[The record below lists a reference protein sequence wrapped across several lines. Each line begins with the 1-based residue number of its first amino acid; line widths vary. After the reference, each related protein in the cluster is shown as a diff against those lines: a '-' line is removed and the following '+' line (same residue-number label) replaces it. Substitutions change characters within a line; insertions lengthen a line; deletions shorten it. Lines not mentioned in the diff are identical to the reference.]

1 MKDKKTKVVKA
12 KSKKGKKKLSKKTT
26 KKSADSV
33 DDPAI
38 IVIDDNLEVDQEKEM
53 EERKAYLEEA
63 RSQDSG
69 DWLNIYPFY
78 WVIENMRALCLITI
92 KPGTIDK
99 VITLLVKKRKIAKE
113 ILPVTGRADVCV
125 LLNGSIDDINTTVMD
140 FKKINYIVSTETLIE
155 MEVDL
160 GW

>member
-1 MKDKKTKVVKA
+1 
-12 KSKKGKKKLSKKTT
+12 
-26 KKSADSV
+26 
-33 DDPAI
+33 
-38 IVIDDNLEVDQEKEM
+38 
-53 EERKAYLEEA
+53 
-63 RSQDSG
+63 
-69 DWLNIYPFY
+69 
-78 WVIENMRALCLITI
+78 MRALCLITI

-99 VITLLVKKRKIAKE
+99 VITSLMKKRKIAKE

-125 LLNGSIDDINTTVMD
+125 LLNGSIDNINITVMD